1 MRLEQP
7 PAADAVH
14 PGAAGGHGAG
24 KVAWAARILPWLPPL
39 VGALPVLLVT
49 LGLLGGFGHSLL
61 SPLQRAGGLGDFYD
75 QQGRSMLRGTLAV
88 PCAALEDE
96 AIVVAGECHGYFGI
110 TPALLRLPLNGLCPD
125 CFGRWSKVSSLA
137 GVLATY
143 AACLVLA
150 WGLLARRQ
158 IAGLRRSAW
167 AGAFAGSACLGSTLV
182 FVAGTPVVFHEAI
195 LWGGAFTLW
204 AFWAVMEYR
213 QRGRARFLAVALVA
227 LLLALNSRVTIGLG
241 AVIGVG
247 WVLAGMLLPRL
258 RRRTA
263 FGKTGRRAAA
273 GMALAVLAAASPLA
287 VNFLKF
293 GKLSPPLDKHVTYAR
308 DPARLAVVRDGL
320 FRAANVPCTVA
331 SYLSPGSIQSYPA
344 YPWRLP
350 AYGWNPPEPL
360 PPGLP
365 SSCAGA
371 ALENIEP
378 FYALYYGAPAL
389 VLLAVFGWLAPGGPA
404 AAGRRAIRGP
414 AVGALAGAAPV
425 FLFATLTYRYEHDL
439 FPFLVLGGAVGL
451 GALAAAPPER
461 RWPAATALGFLTL
474 VGLHL
479 NLAAVFDH
487 FLVQPEAMD
496 ALHVL
501 QRVFP

>member
-7 PAADAVH
+7 PAGEPIH
-14 PGAAGGHGAG
+14 PAATAGQGA
-24 KVAWAARILPWLPPL
+24 WPARLFPWLPPL
-39 VGALPVLLVT
+39 AGALPVLLVI
-49 LGLLGGFGHSLL
+49 LWLLGGFGHSLL
-61 SPLQRAGGLGDFYD
+61 SPLERAGGLGDFYD

-88 PCAALEDE
+88 PCSVLEDE

-110 TPALLRLPLNGLCPD
+110 TPALLRIPLNGLCPD

-143 AACLVLA
+143 AACLALA
-150 WGLLARRQ
+150 WSLLARRQ

-167 AGAFAGSACLGSTLV
+167 ASAFAGGACLGSTLV
-182 FVAGTPVVFHEAI
+182 FIAGTPVVFHEAI

-204 AFWAVMEYR
+204 AFWAVIEYR
-213 QRGRARFLAVALVA
+213 QRGKALFLAVALMA

-241 AVIGVG
+241 AVIGVA
-247 WVLAGMLLPRL
+247 WVLAGMVLSRL
-258 RRRTA
+258 RCGTPL
-263 FGKTGRRAAA
+263 GKTGRQAAA
-273 GMALAVLAAASPLA
+273 GMALAALAVVSPLA

-293 GKLSPPLDKHVTYAR
+293 GSVSPPLEKHVTYAR
-308 DPARLAVVRDGL
+308 DPARLAVVQGGL

-331 SYLSPGSIQSYPA
+331 SYLSPRSIQSYPA

-365 SSCAGA
+365 PSCAGA

-389 VLLAVFGWLAPGGPA
+389 VLLAVFGWLASGGP
-404 AAGRRAIRGP
+404 AAGRRAILGP
-414 AVGALAGAAPV
+414 AIGALAGAAPV

-451 GALAAAPPER
+451 GALAAASPER
-461 RWPAATALGFLTL
+461 RWPAAAALGCLTL

-479 NLAAVFDH
+479 NMAAVFDH
-487 FLVQPEAMD
+487 FLVQPDAME
-496 ALHVL
+496 ALHAL
-501 QRVFP
+501 QRVFS